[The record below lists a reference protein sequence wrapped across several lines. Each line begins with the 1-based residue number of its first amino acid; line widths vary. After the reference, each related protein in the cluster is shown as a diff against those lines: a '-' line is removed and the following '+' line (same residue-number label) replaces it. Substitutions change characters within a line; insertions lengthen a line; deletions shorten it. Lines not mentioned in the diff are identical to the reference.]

1 MRLWVAGQCD
11 AARALAADARTAAA
25 DAARGRPASAEGRA
39 VAGALVPAG
48 VVEDAVGPAPLARAV
63 ESGLL
68 VHTPDGTP
76 VFRHGAARRIVLEE
90 LPAAVH
96 ADVRR
101 RLLDAAH
108 AHGLTVVPDD
118 VLTAG

>member
-1 MRLWVAGQCD
+1 MHR
-11 AARALAADARTAAA
+11 RLAALDPLALLAV
-25 DAARGRPASAEGRA
+25 GVSA
-39 VAGALVPAG
+39 VAGPLVPAG

-76 VFRHGAARRIVLEE
+76 AFRHGAVRRIVLEE

-118 VLTAG
+118 VLTPS